1 MPRYTNNYNIP
12 YPVAGDPI
20 HLGASQMEALAKTVD
35 ETMINVS
42 GIEGPRGPRGPQ
54 GPEGPRGP
62 EGPAGSGLSLV
73 GSLATAADLPS
84 GDHEP
89 GTAYLVQDTNEVYV
103 YSGSEW
109 VNVGSIQGPAGER
122 GERGPQGLE
131 GPRGPRGYKGDTG
144 DTGPRGPAGPVET
157 PADWVT
163 TGLTIQDNSPLNLGK
178 GGSFISYW
186 RVDRGT
192 FTLYFTVKWGTGTS
206 SSGGG
211 VNITLPVTPAYGI
224 KAVGTGQYWNAE
236 KGWWMPLDLV
246 VFPGTNRMD
255 IYAPDHGDTVVTHF
269 FQIWDGKTASKT
281 GRPYNP
287 DFKINANGS
296 SISGQISFPV

>member
-42 GIEGPRGPRGPQ
+42 GIEGPRGP
-54 GPEGPRGP
+54 

-73 GSLATAADLPS
+73 GSLATAADLPA

-122 GERGPQGLE
+122 GERGPQGPE

-144 DTGPRGPAGPVET
+144 DTGPRGPAGPVEA

-163 TGLTIQDNSPLNLGK
+163 TGLTIQDRKSTRLNS
-178 GGSFISYW
+178 SHS
-186 RVDRGT
+186 
-192 FTLYFTVKWGTGTS
+192 TS
-206 SSGGG
+206 SR
-211 VNITLPVTPAYGI
+211 
-224 KAVGTGQYWNAE
+224 
-236 KGWWMPLDLV
+236 MP
-246 VFPGTNRMD
+246 
-255 IYAPDHGDTVVTHF
+255 
-269 FQIWDGKTASKT
+269 
-281 GRPYNP
+281 
-287 DFKINANGS
+287 S
-296 SISGQISFPV
+296 SA